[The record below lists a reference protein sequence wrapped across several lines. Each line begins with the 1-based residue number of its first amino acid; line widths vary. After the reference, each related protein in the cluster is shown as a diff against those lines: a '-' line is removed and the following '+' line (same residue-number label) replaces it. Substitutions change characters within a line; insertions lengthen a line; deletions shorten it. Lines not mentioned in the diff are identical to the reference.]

1 MKPTT
6 ILRPSR
12 RRARTALA
20 LAAAGALALSACG
33 GGGGDPL
40 EESSS
45 SEGGDAASDEDSGD
59 IVVGS
64 ADFSESILLA
74 HIYAGALKAEGINAS
89 AKTGIGS
96 REVYLKALEEG
107 SVDVLPEYTGGLAL
121 YYDNKFAE
129 TDPEKTYDELTK
141 ILPDGMVVLEKSAAE
156 DKDSMVVTKKTAEEK
171 DLTTVADLKES
182 AGEMTLG
189 APSEFKERAQG
200 ISGLKKTYGITF
212 KSFRPLKPGQ
222 SINGALKNGQIQ
234 VANIFST
241 DPAIIEN
248 DFVVLEDSKNL
259 FGSQNVVPLVRTDAE
274 DQVSKAL
281 DEVSSKLTTEQL
293 QEMLKRTD
301 VDKED
306 PDKVAADFLKDNGLD

>member
-1 MKPTT
+1 MISTAN
-6 ILRPSR
+6 IRPSR
-12 RRARTALA
+12 RPTRTAALA

-33 GGGGDPL
+33 GGGDDPL
-40 EESSS
+40 ASSS
-45 SEGGDAASDEDSGD
+45 SGEEGEEKEPSSGD

-74 HIYAGALKAEGINAS
+74 NIYAGALKADGINAT

-121 YYDNKFAE
+121 YYDDGFAE
-129 TDPEKTYDELTK
+129 TIEDLE
-141 ILPDGMVVLEKSAAE
+141 PDAA
-156 DKDSMVVTKKTAEEK
+156 
-171 DLTTVADLKES
+171 
-182 AGEMTLG
+182 EMTLG
-189 APSEFKERAQG
+189 APSEIKTRAQG
-200 ISGLKKTYGITF
+200 IPGLKKTYGITF

-222 SINGALKNGQIQ
+222 ATNGALKNGQID

-248 DFVVLEDSKNL
+248 DFVVLDDTKKL

-274 DQVSKAL
+274 DKVSKSL
-281 DEVSSKLTTEQL
+281 DAVSSKLTTEQV
-293 QEMLKRTD
+293 QKMLKRTD
-301 VDKED
+301 IDKED
-306 PDKVAADFLKDNGLD
+306 PDKVAEDFLKDNDLS